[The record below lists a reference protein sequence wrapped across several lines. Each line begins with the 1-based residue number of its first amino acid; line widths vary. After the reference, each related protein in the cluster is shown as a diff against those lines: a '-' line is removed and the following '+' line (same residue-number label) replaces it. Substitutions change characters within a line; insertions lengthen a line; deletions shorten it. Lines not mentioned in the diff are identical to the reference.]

1 MRSFIYGI
9 FVLFLVA
16 SCSKKDEKPIED
28 LFTSYVQSNKKIVA
42 FGSLNVKQILT
53 KAEYS
58 TIPKYGQIIGSQIE
72 SFKNTVNLDKPVY
85 YALEGPMDRN
95 GVPAAVYM
103 FAEAKNQDSVV
114 GKLKSLGF
122 EMQKEEE
129 LQMQQAKEKGEFEKI
144 LREQSEKAN
153 QKISTLTQQLTRIQ
167 VDGTLLSL
175 ASTMKAINPE
185 QVVKLVKDQIKMSE
199 AGEVEVIDPKTGQTR
214 YKDSGEAMTSADL
227 LTEFLKAN
235 AHFVTAGPAGAGI
248 KSNTSN
254 NGIPQVDINN
264 LDMKNP
270 EHRKIYAQ
278 YRKEK
283 GIGY

>member
-1 MRSFIYGI
+1 MVEPLTATTNTATEAVTEGSKNSNQEVESKVYTQAELDAIAAEVRRKTETKVAKKYDGIDIEKYRS
-9 FVLFLVA
+9 L
-16 SCSKKDEKPIED
+16 
-28 LFTSYVQSNKKIVA
+28 
-42 FGSLNVKQILT
+42 
-53 KAEYS
+53 
-58 TIPKYGQIIGSQIE
+58 
-72 SFKNTVNLDKPVY
+72 
-85 YALEGPMDRN
+85 
-95 GVPAAVYM
+95 
-103 FAEAKNQDSVV
+103 
-114 GKLKSLGF
+114 
-122 EMQKEEE
+122 MQKEEE
-129 LQMQQAKEKGEFEKI
+129 LKMQQAKEKGEFEKI

-175 ASTMKAINPE
+175 ASNMKAINPE

-199 AGEVEVIDPKTGQTR
+199 TGEVEVIDPKTGQTR

-254 NGIPQVDINN
+254 NGIPQVDLNN

-278 YRKEK
+278 YRKAK